1 MGCVRSLG
9 KPGCDEFLCGL
20 EQLMGRT
27 HNGIDYDA
35 PEPPPVVFVV
45 LRDRLRAGRG
55 ILKINAHRWV
65 PAANRPMAIS
75 GSSRQEPGQMGMYA
89 LMDCFLELREA
100 VAVARIRL
108 ANELAYERM
117 RMRVTVTR
125 LREARDALAKQEEGL
140 MIEPNDPASSS
151 GGPEV

>member
-1 MGCVRSLG
+1 
-9 KPGCDEFLCGL
+9 
-20 EQLMGRT
+20 
-27 HNGIDYDA
+27 
-35 PEPPPVVFVV
+35 
-45 LRDRLRAGRG
+45 
-55 ILKINAHRWV
+55 
-65 PAANRPMAIS
+65 
-75 GSSRQEPGQMGMYA
+75 MGMYA

-140 MIEPNDPASSS
+140 LIEPNDPASSS